1 VFIGSKYSVPLFDKE
16 GLPYNKGDFM
26 EEKKHIVIKVKY
38 PGTGKKVEPDVSQL
52 KVITEWNVKRI
63 VLAFIG
69 LVLFIAMLIFF
80 LNPDTKNTDQPVQ
93 SALPK
98 NNITIPDKSKDINN
112 SVIRSLLTFKVDNNE
127 PVGEIDLPL
136 KLSKKKSTSVYYYV
150 ELTGMEGHSVYHE
163 WLLDGVLITRKKVN
177 ISNSNWRTSSR
188 QLFVYNDKTNW
199 TARLVDETGR
209 LLNEIQFNVIY
220 E

>member
-1 VFIGSKYSVPLFDKE
+1 
-16 GLPYNKGDFM
+16 M
-26 EEKKHIVIKVKY
+26 EEKKNIVIKVKY
-38 PGTGKKVEPDVSQL
+38 PGAGKKVEQDISKL
-52 KVITEWNVKRI
+52 KIITEWNVKRI
-63 VLAFIG
+63 VLAFSG
-69 LVLFIAMLIFF
+69 LVLFIALLIFF
-80 LNPDTKNTDQPVQ
+80 FKPDTKNTDQPVQ
-93 SALPK
+93 SALPEK
-98 NNITIPDKSKDINN
+98 HINIPDQSKEVNQ
-112 SVIRSLLTFKVDNNE
+112 SVIRSLLTFKIDNNE
-127 PVGEIDLPL
+127 PVGEISLPL

-163 WLLDGVLITRKKVN
+163 WLLDGALITRKKVN

-209 LLNEIQFNVIY
+209 LLNEIQFNVVY

>member
-1 VFIGSKYSVPLFDKE
+1 
-16 GLPYNKGDFM
+16 M
-26 EEKKHIVIKVKY
+26 EEKKNIVIKLKY
-38 PGTGKKVEPDVSQL
+38 PGAGKNVEQDISQL
-52 KVITEWNVKRI
+52 KIITEWNVKRI

-69 LVLFIAMLIFF
+69 LVLFIALLMFF
-80 LNPDTKNTDQPVQ
+80 LKPEPKNTVQPVQ
-93 SALPK
+93 SALPEK
-98 NNITIPDKSKDINN
+98 NINIPEQSKEINQ
-112 SVIRSLLTFKVDNNE
+112 SVIRSLLTFKIDNNE
-127 PVGEIDLPL
+127 PVGEISLPL

-163 WLLDGVLITRKKVN
+163 WLLDGTLITRKKVN

-209 LLNEIQFNVIY
+209 LLNEIQFNVVY

>member
-1 VFIGSKYSVPLFDKE
+1 
-16 GLPYNKGDFM
+16 M
-26 EEKKHIVIKVKY
+26 EEKKNIVIKLKY
-38 PGTGKKVEPDVSQL
+38 PGAGKNVEQDISQL

-69 LVLFIAMLIFF
+69 LVLFIVVLIISFK
-80 LNPDTKNTDQPVQ
+80 PDTKNTDQPVQ
-93 SALPK
+93 SALPEK
-98 NNITIPDKSKDINN
+98 NINIPEQSKEINQ
-112 SVIRSLLTFKVDNNE
+112 SVIRSLLTFKIDNNE
-127 PVGEIDLPL
+127 PVGEISLPL

-150 ELTGMEGHSVYHE
+150 ELTGMDGHTVYHE
-163 WLLDGVLITRKKVN
+163 WLLDGALITRKKVN
-177 ISNSNWRTSSR
+177 VSSTNWRTSSR

-209 LLNEIQFNVIY
+209 LLNEIQFNVVY

>member
-1 VFIGSKYSVPLFDKE
+1 
-16 GLPYNKGDFM
+16 M
-26 EEKKHIVIKVKY
+26 EEKKNIVIKVKY
-38 PGTGKKVEPDVSQL
+38 PGTGKKVEQDISQL
-52 KVITEWNVKRI
+52 KIITEWNIKRI

-69 LVLFIAMLIFF
+69 LVLFIGLLIFF
-80 LNPDTKNTDQPVQ
+80 FKLDTKNTDQPVQ
-93 SALPK
+93 SALPEK
-98 NNITIPDKSKDINN
+98 NIAISDQSKEINK
-112 SVIRSLLTFKVDNNE
+112 SVIRSLLAFKIDNNE
-127 PVGEIDLPL
+127 PVGEIGLPL

-163 WLLDGVLITRKKVN
+163 WLLDGALITRKKVN

>member
-1 VFIGSKYSVPLFDKE
+1 
-16 GLPYNKGDFM
+16 M
-26 EEKKHIVIKVKY
+26 EEKKNIVIKVKY
-38 PGTGKKVEPDVSQL
+38 PGSGKKVEQDISQL
-52 KVITEWNVKRI
+52 KIITEWNIKRI

-69 LVLFIAMLIFF
+69 LVLFIGLLIFF
-80 LNPDTKNTDQPVQ
+80 FKPDTKNTDQPVQ
-93 SALPK
+93 SVLLEK
-98 NNITIPDKSKDINN
+98 NIAIPDQSKEINKP
-112 SVIRSLLTFKVDNNE
+112 VIRSLLTFKIDNNE
-127 PVGEIDLPL
+127 PVGEIGLPL

-150 ELTGMEGHSVYHE
+150 ELTGMGGHSVYHE
-163 WLLDGVLITRKKVN
+163 WLLDGALITRKKVN

>member
-1 VFIGSKYSVPLFDKE
+1 
-16 GLPYNKGDFM
+16 M
-26 EEKKHIVIKVKY
+26 EEKKNIVIKLKY
-38 PGTGKKVEPDVSQL
+38 PGAGKNVEQDISHL

-69 LVLFIAMLIFF
+69 LVLFIVVLIISFK
-80 LNPDTKNTDQPVQ
+80 PDTKNTDQPVQ
-93 SALPK
+93 SALPEK
-98 NNITIPDKSKDINN
+98 NINIPEQSKEINQ
-112 SVIRSLLTFKVDNNE
+112 SVIRSLLTFKIDNNE
-127 PVGEIDLPL
+127 PVGEISLPL

-150 ELTGMEGHSVYHE
+150 ELTGMDGHTVYHE
-163 WLLDGVLITRKKVN
+163 WLLDGALITRKKVN
-177 ISNSNWRTSSR
+177 VSSTNWRTSSR

-209 LLNEIQFNVIY
+209 LLNEIQFNVVY

>member
-1 VFIGSKYSVPLFDKE
+1 
-16 GLPYNKGDFM
+16 M
-26 EEKKHIVIKVKY
+26 EEKKNIVIKVKY
-38 PGTGKKVEPDVSQL
+38 PGTGKKVEQDISQL
-52 KVITEWNVKRI
+52 KIITEWNIKRI

-69 LVLFIAMLIFF
+69 LVLFIGVLIFF
-80 LNPDTKNTDQPVQ
+80 FKLDTKNTDQPVQ
-93 SALPK
+93 SALPEK
-98 NNITIPDKSKDINN
+98 NIAISDQSKEINK
-112 SVIRSLLTFKVDNNE
+112 SVIRSLLAFKIDNNE
-127 PVGEIDLPL
+127 PVGEISLPL

-163 WLLDGVLITRKKVN
+163 WLLDGALITRKKVN

>member
-1 VFIGSKYSVPLFDKE
+1 
-16 GLPYNKGDFM
+16 M
-26 EEKKHIVIKVKY
+26 EEKKNIVIKLKY
-38 PGTGKKVEPDVSQL
+38 PGAGKNVEQDISQL
-52 KVITEWNVKRI
+52 KIITEWNVKRI

-69 LVLFIAMLIFF
+69 LVLFIALLMFF
-80 LNPDTKNTDQPVQ
+80 LKPEPKNTDQPVQ
-93 SALPK
+93 SALPEK
-98 NNITIPDKSKDINN
+98 NINIPDQSKEINK
-112 SVIRSLLTFKVDNNE
+112 SVIRSLLTFKIDNNE
-127 PVGEIDLPL
+127 PVGEISLPL

-163 WLLDGVLITRKKVN
+163 WLLDGTLITRKKVN

-209 LLNEIQFNVIY
+209 LLNEIQFNVVY

>member
-1 VFIGSKYSVPLFDKE
+1 MFIGSKYSVPLFDKE

-98 NNITIPDKSKDINN
+98 NNITC
-112 SVIRSLLTFKVDNNE
+112 LLY
-127 PVGEIDLPL
+127 
-136 KLSKKKSTSVYYYV
+136 TS
-150 ELTGMEGHSVYHE
+150 
-163 WLLDGVLITRKKVN
+163 D
-177 ISNSNWRTSSR
+177 
-188 QLFVYNDKTNW
+188 
-199 TARLVDETGR
+199 AADE
-209 LLNEIQFNVIY
+209 
-220 E
+220 

>member
-1 VFIGSKYSVPLFDKE
+1 
-16 GLPYNKGDFM
+16 M
-26 EEKKHIVIKVKY
+26 EEKKNIVIKVKY
-38 PGTGKKVEPDVSQL
+38 PSNGKKVEPDISQL
-52 KVITEWNVKRI
+52 KVITEWNIKRI
-63 VLAFIG
+63 VLAFTG
-69 LVLFIAMLIFF
+69 VVLFIVMLVFF
-80 LNPDTKNTDQPVQ
+80 LKPDTKNTEQPVQ
-93 SALPK
+93 SALSE
-98 NNITIPDKSKDINN
+98 NNINIPDQSKEINKP
-112 SVIRSLLTFKVDNNE
+112 VIRSLLTFKIDNNE
-127 PVGEIDLPL
+127 PVGEISLPL

-163 WLLDGVLITRKKVN
+163 WLLDGALITRKKVN
-177 ISNSNWRTSSR
+177 ISNGNWRTSSR

>member
-1 VFIGSKYSVPLFDKE
+1 
-16 GLPYNKGDFM
+16 M
-26 EEKKHIVIKVKY
+26 EEKKNIVIKVKY
-38 PGTGKKVEPDVSQL
+38 PGAGKKVEPDISHL
-52 KVITEWNVKRI
+52 KIITVWNVKRI

-69 LVLFIAMLIFF
+69 LVLCIVLLIFF
-80 LNPDTKNTDQPVQ
+80 LKPDTKNTDQPVQ
-93 SALPK
+93 SALLE
-98 NNITIPDKSKDINN
+98 NNINIPDKSKEINK
-112 SVIRSLLTFKVDNNE
+112 SVIRSLLTFKIDNNE
-127 PVGEIDLPL
+127 PVGEISLPL

-163 WLLDGVLITRKKVN
+163 WLLDGALITRKKVN

>member
-1 VFIGSKYSVPLFDKE
+1 
-16 GLPYNKGDFM
+16 M
-26 EEKKHIVIKVKY
+26 EEKKNIVIKVKY
-38 PGTGKKVEPDVSQL
+38 PGSGKKVEQDISQL
-52 KVITEWNVKRI
+52 KIITEWNIKRI

-69 LVLFIAMLIFF
+69 LVLFIGLLIFF
-80 LNPDTKNTDQPVQ
+80 FKPDTKNTDQPVQ
-93 SALPK
+93 SVLLEK
-98 NNITIPDKSKDINN
+98 NIAIPDQSKEINKP
-112 SVIRSLLTFKVDNNE
+112 VIRSLLTFKIDNNE
-127 PVGEIDLPL
+127 PVGEIGLPL

-163 WLLDGVLITRKKVN
+163 WLLDGALITRKKVN